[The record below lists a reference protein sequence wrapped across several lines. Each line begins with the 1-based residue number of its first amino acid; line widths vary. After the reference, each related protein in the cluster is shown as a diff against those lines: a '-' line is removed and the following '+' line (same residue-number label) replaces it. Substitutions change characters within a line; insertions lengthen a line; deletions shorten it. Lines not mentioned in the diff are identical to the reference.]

1 MCLDRSVGNSNCT
14 PTPRALGGTRSCIL
28 RASARRSQQARQT
41 CGRCSPSPPTNPYSV
56 SPRPAASYEV
66 LGGGQRPRARE
77 MHGPFTRTLYT
88 DPLHGPSTRT
98 LYTDPLRGPRT
109 RTLCARRLS
118 VPRIPRGPELTG
130 KAVKVSD
137 ARQTGTDCE
146 GQGGWHMDRP

>member
-88 DPLHGPSTRT
+88 DPLHGPFTRT
-98 LYTDPLRGPRT
+98 LYTDPLHGPFT
-109 RTLCARRLS
+109 RTLYTDPLHEPFTRTLYADPVHGPFARAGCQCRGFPGGLS
-118 VPRIPRGPELTG
+118 
-130 KAVKVSD
+130 
-137 ARQTGTDCE
+137 
-146 GQGGWHMDRP
+146 